1 MIVGVTRATEGQYK
15 ALDKDLQVQ
24 MFSFKP
30 GQPPLCLEAEG
41 PSQKTEQTEPE
52 GQPSNIHQKLNP
64 EHYATFYPSPPSKV
78 GDIGQFFTN
87 WTLQSHSIQFALNA
101 S

>member
-1 MIVGVTRATEGQYK
+1 MSLNLPTGIPVTVGVTRATEGLYK

-41 PSQKTEQTEPE
+41 PSQKTQRTEPE
-52 GQPSNIHQKLNP
+52 GQPPNIHQNP
-64 EHYATFYPSPPSKV
+64 ES
-78 GDIGQFFTN
+78 
-87 WTLQSHSIQFALNA
+87 
-101 S
+101 